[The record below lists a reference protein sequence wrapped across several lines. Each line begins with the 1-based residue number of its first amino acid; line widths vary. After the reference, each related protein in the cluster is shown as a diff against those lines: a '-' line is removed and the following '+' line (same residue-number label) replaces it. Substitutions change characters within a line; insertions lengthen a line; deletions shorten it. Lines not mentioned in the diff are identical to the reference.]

1 MNSLEKLAHKNILV
15 QAMRKIAAADFN
27 VGADSQGPYTS
38 VSARGT
44 AGPVKAQGKFKHR
57 PLTRGTSAAGGVS
70 ASQTFGKVKVD
81 GTASGSIK
89 SGGRPIGS
97 GRISATY
104 NESPTKTIKGAIST
118 GRGGPQFRGSVTKDF
133 GAGGVGSGLARISK
147 KGLTFGGKYQ
157 RQLTPRYSA
166 NIGATATSNFGG
178 PFIPKKSTL
187 EGGFK
192 GKNFGLQFSR
202 ARDYQDPKN
211 PNKNRFS
218 VTPNFSGSF

>member
-1 MNSLEKLAHKNILV
+1 MSDLEKLAHKNILV

-27 VGADSQGPYTS
+27 VGADSKGLYTS
-38 VSARGT
+38 VRGGGT
-44 AGPVKAQGKFKHR
+44 AGPVKARGQFNAR
-57 PLTRGTSAAGGVS
+57 PFTRSTRTSGGVS
-70 ASQTFGKVKVD
+70 ASKTLGKVKVD
-81 GTASGSIK
+81 GTASGSIQ
-89 SGGRPIGS
+89 SGGRTRGS

-104 NESPTKTIKGAIST
+104 NESPTKTIKGTISA
-118 GRGGPQFRGSVTKDF
+118 GRGGPQFRGSVTIDF
-133 GAGGVGSGLARISK
+133 GAGGVGSGLANISK

-202 ARDYQDPKN
+202 ARDYQN
-211 PNKNRFS
+211 PNKNLFS
-218 VTPNFSGSF
+218 ITPNFSGRF